1 MNFRMKVITTMTARA
16 ACHTHARTTW
26 PAVLLAAVLI
36 PLTGCHHADTGAKAA
51 DAPGPM
57 LLRQGDKIS
66 IPANSP
72 LRARL
77 KVATTEVTATSHAV
91 SLPAVV
97 EADAAYT
104 VNIMP
109 PLAGRLTELKVKLGD
124 TVKQG
129 QVLAVISSPDL
140 AQAFAD
146 ADKARDARGLASRA
160 VQRARGVNDAGANAG
175 KDVEQAQSNF
185 MQAQAES
192 TRADARLSAL
202 GADVGANGSG
212 KSRML
217 TLTAPVSGTVTTLN
231 SGAGAFLNDP
241 TAVLM
246 TISNL
251 DQVWVTA
258 YVPENLVSSVNQGQ
272 AADVSLAA
280 YPGQTRHGNIGV
292 ISAVLE
298 ADTRRLKARIAF
310 ANRDGKLKPNMYASV
325 NLTVAQTAGLRV
337 PASALL
343 MNNDSTTVFIEVAP
357 WTFVRRVVDT
367 GTEDG
372 DMVRVLTGLRADER
386 VLVRGG
392 VLLND

>member
-1 MNFRMKVITTMTARA
+1 MNNTNSMKAPVAHRFFARGA
-16 ACHTHARTTW
+16 WSTI
-26 PAVLLAAVLI
+26 LLMALLL
-36 PLTGCHHADTGAKAA
+36 PLSSCNHGNA
-51 DAPGPM
+51 DATVSAASSPM
-57 LLRQGDKIS
+57 LVRQEDRIF
-66 IPANSP
+66 IPATSP

-77 KVATTEVTATSHAV
+77 RVAAADAASAAHTISF
-91 SLPAVV
+91 PAMV
-97 EADAAYT
+97 EADPAST
-104 VNIMP
+104 VNIVP
-109 PLAGRLTELKVKLGD
+109 PLTGRLIALNVKLGD
-124 TVKQG
+124 TVKRG
-129 QVLAVISSPDL
+129 QALAMIGAPDL

-146 ADKARDARGLASRA
+146 ADKARDARELASHA

-202 GADVGANGSG
+202 GADGNG

-217 TLTAPVSGTVTTLN
+217 TLTAPVSGTVTALN
-231 SGAGAFLNDP
+231 SGAGTFLNDP
-241 TAVLM
+241 AAILM

-272 AADVSLAA
+272 AADVSLTA
-280 YPGQTRHGNIGV
+280 YPGQVLHGSIGV

-325 NLTVAQTAGLRV
+325 NLTVAQPASLRV

-357 WTFVRRVVDT
+357 WTFVRRAIDT
-367 GTEDG
+367 GAEDG
-372 DMVRVLTGLRADER
+372 DKVRVVAGLRANER
-386 VLVRGG
+386 VVVRGG